1 MSREDLSVHGIY
13 VRYDAV
19 VALRNVSLTVKKGGV
34 TAVLG
39 RNGAGKSTLFKAIM
53 GLVPIS
59 GGSIRHNGVQ
69 LEKEPAWA
77 RAGHR
82 MALVPEGSGIISSM
96 SVYDN
101 LRLGAYRRRL
111 GRQTLQ
117 SEIDRCA
124 TMFPVVG
131 KRLTSLAG
139 NLSGGERQMVAIARA
154 LLADPEVILF
164 DEPSF
169 GLAPLIVE
177 QVLAK
182 LGELARHGYGILV
195 SEQNALAALAIS
207 DFGYVL
213 DRGELAFEGPALE
226 LKNSTAV
233 EAVLFA

>member
-1 MSREDLSVHGIY
+1 MSADLSVDGID

-19 VALRNVSLTVKKGGV
+19 VALRNVNLAVKKGVV

-59 GGSIRHNGVQ
+59 AGSIRYNGVQ
-69 LEKEPAWA
+69 FDKQPAWS
-77 RAGHR
+77 RAAHR
-82 MALVPEGSGIISSM
+82 VALVPEGSGIISSM

-111 GRQTLQ
+111 SRDALQT
-117 SEIDRCA
+117 EIDRCA
-124 TMFPVVG
+124 TMFPVIG
-131 KRLTSLAG
+131 TRLKSLAG

-154 LLADPEVILF
+154 LLADPEIILF

-169 GLAPLIVE
+169 GLAPLVVE
-177 QVLAK
+177 QVLTK
-182 LGELARHGYGILV
+182 LRELARQGYGVLV
-195 SEQNALAALAIS
+195 SEQNAHAALEIS

-213 DRGELAFEGPALE
+213 DRGAVAFEGSAAG
-226 LKNSTAV
+226 LKNSAAV
-233 EAVLFA
+233 EAALFA